1 MRQSSVQSRR
11 SSARMAA
18 VLLCL
23 ALAAPLFAAWPGPYL
38 IALAQSALV
47 VGACVLWVL
56 NSDAT
61 FQDAAEQVV
70 ARKEQAPFR
79 TTSYRARATA
89 LSLAPTGR
97 PERSW
102 GRPSRPSR

>member
-1 MRQSSVQSRR
+1 QDAIIRIGG
-11 SSARMAA
+11 A
-18 VLLCL
+18 VSTGLPRIVLWPFT

-97 PERSW
+97 PETAFA
-102 GRPSRPSR
+102 